1 MVLANSTDCTV
12 YTLITLW
19 LIKVMTYARV
29 HGAYANKLKSVGQ
42 FFLDSGEVGCCCKQ
56 LSYTH
61 LYSSVIYKDYTK
73 IIHSHKL

>member
-19 LIKVMTYARV
+19 LIKVMNILYHLHVRTYARV

-61 LYSSVIYKDYTK
+61 TCTVV
-73 IIHSHKL
+73 